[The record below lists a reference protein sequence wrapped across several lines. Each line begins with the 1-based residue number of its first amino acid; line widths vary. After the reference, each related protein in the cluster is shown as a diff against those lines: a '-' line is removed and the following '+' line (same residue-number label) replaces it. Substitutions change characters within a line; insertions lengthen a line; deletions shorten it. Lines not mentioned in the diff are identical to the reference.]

1 MLTTFNCGVG
11 MLLIVGPDDVEAT
24 LESLRSQGEAP
35 TAIGEIVARD
45 HVADAG
51 QVLIR

>member
-24 LESLRSQGEAP
+24 LESLRSQGEAQP
-35 TAIGEIVARD
+35 KLAK
-45 HVADAG
+45 
-51 QVLIR
+51 L